1 MENDPIINQAIQ
13 FGIKYGI
20 EAWKNERNANLK
32 NKKILICQSD
42 AEERLGSGVLK
53 NLLKRKLVFPYQFGV
68 EEVVDEE
75 GQPIKKAKGYIYY
88 KLSDLVEAIEKGN
101 NLLFNS
107 NSGVKDSVRYPVRYL
122 SFELSRCPLVRYP
135 GTILLTT

>member
-53 NLLKRKLVFPYQFGV
+53 NLLKRKLVFPYQFG
-68 EEVVDEE
+68 EE

-101 NLLFNS
+101 
-107 NSGVKDSVRYPVRYL
+107 
-122 SFELSRCPLVRYP
+122 
-135 GTILLTT
+135 ILKCLQKRK

>member
-32 NKKILICQSD
+32 NIKRRRCKSD
-42 AEERLGSGVLK
+42 AEDRFGSGVLR
-53 NLLKRKLVFPYQFGV
+53 NLEKRKLVFPYQFGI

-75 GQPIKKAKGYIYY
+75 GEPVKKAKGYIYY

-101 NLLFNS
+101 
-107 NSGVKDSVRYPVRYL
+107 
-122 SFELSRCPLVRYP
+122 
-135 GTILLTT
+135 ILKCLQKRK

>member
-53 NLLKRKLVFPYQFGV
+53 KLLKRKLVFPYQFGV

-101 NLLFNS
+101 
-107 NSGVKDSVRYPVRYL
+107 
-122 SFELSRCPLVRYP
+122 
-135 GTILLTT
+135 ILKCLQKRK

>member
-53 NLLKRKLVFPYQFGV
+53 NLLKRKLVFPYQFG
-68 EEVVDEE
+68 EE

-101 NLLFNS
+101 IL
-107 NSGVKDSVRYPVRYL
+107 K
-122 SFELSRCPLVRYP
+122 CPQKRK
-135 GTILLTT
+135 